1 MARRYDGGR
10 TRGKAPAHL
19 VDLGVVSSSRTFRPA
34 EQVLQAVATA
44 AWLAVPDYTS
54 RPLTRRTARAVVLAA
69 ATGAAV
75 LLEWRAPAEQESDE
89 PGEPGAETEVRPVV
103 AAAAIAA
110 GTIGSVGG
118 RRATRAAA
126 RRLEARGVRRPW
138 TVVGLGTG
146 AVTLALSAAQ
156 ARWQH
161 RAAPRA

>member
-75 LLEWRAPAEQESDE
+75 LIEWRAPEEDPDE
-89 PGEPGAETEVRPVV
+89 PDAETEVRPVV
-103 AAAAIAA
+103 AAAAQDLLKRYSMTPTAIS
-110 GTIGSVGG
+110 T
-118 RRATRAAA
+118 
-126 RRLEARGVRRPW
+126 
-138 TVVGLGTG
+138 
-146 AVTLALSAAQ
+146 
-156 ARWQH
+156 
-161 RAAPRA
+161 